1 LPNAD
6 WNPEHSVI
14 GIRQPELIMFLMP
27 LLLLGLIGMS
37 IPVVIHLLHR
47 QRTHPVVW
55 GAMQFLRTSPLQMKR
70 KKKVD
75 HWLLMAI
82 RILALGVLAL
92 MLARPRVMQ
101 SAFVPK
107 GLGDAPVDVAVVV
120 DHSLSTGRS
129 SGGQTVFDRS
139 VAISDKM
146 LEQLKSSD
154 TFSVI
159 LAEHTPRALNAQPI
173 KKADSGGIEQLRQR
187 LAQEKQGMTDCSIPA
202 AISAARR
209 VLSSGRNANKLIVVV
224 SDQQRANWH
233 IKDDALWRAAL
244 GERSTPA
251 ARSLTIHSLP
261 IAPDAD
267 AANLSISG
275 ITIEPTILGV
285 GRPVQI
291 NATITNTGTR
301 AMSAT
306 SARLI
311 INGKELDTKPI
322 APLAP
327 KTSATIRFDLEN
339 GLSQPGSNWVKVA
352 VDAVDS
358 LQADN
363 EAVAAVNVL
372 QRIPVLV
379 IDGQLSDAGT
389 FKSSQFLQAAMQP
402 QDSSLIQPRIVSI
415 SQAMSTRLD
424 DYMVAV
430 VNDVPMLPQA
440 LRDRLSDYAR
450 TGHGLWIIL
459 GPRTQRP
466 LIEKELP
473 ANNLLNATLREVVD
487 VHQNPSGVE
496 VKDPTNPMV
505 KVVAANER
513 NALTGTATR
522 KWWGL
527 KPADDG
533 SHVVLA
539 AANGDPLI
547 IERPFGTSGGIVT
560 VWASSVDG
568 SWNNWNL
575 IPNFVPLVNET
586 IHHLAAAQLHGLEN
600 QGIDAGQPIEWAG
613 PARPAIR
620 SVQVTLPDNAS
631 VTRPATFNNGRW
643 LVTYPDTYLPGVY
656 RLQFSP
662 TEVAP
667 VYYGVN
673 IDRAELDPAAL
684 DADDVAWLK
693 NGNYLDPTLPTMAE
707 ADLPA
712 VIRREG
718 NGREIWG
725 WLGGALLASLL
736 IETFLTYRL
745 IGSQKKVDVL
755 NAGLP
760 TPQAVV

>member
-1 LPNAD
+1 
-6 WNPEHSVI
+6 
-14 GIRQPELIMFLMP
+14 MP

-47 QRTHPVVW
+47 QRTQPVLW

-70 KKKVD
+70 KKRVD
-75 HWLLMAI
+75 HWLLMLI
-82 RILALGVLAL
+82 RILGLGVLAL
-92 MLARPRVMQ
+92 MLARPRVMH
-101 SAFVPK
+101 SALLPK

-129 SGGQTVFDRS
+129 SDGQTVFDRS
-139 VAISDKM
+139 IAAAGKM
-146 LEQLKSSD
+146 LDQLKSSD
-154 TFSVI
+154 TFSVV
-159 LAEHTPRALNAQPI
+159 LAEHAPRPLNAQPI
-173 KKADSGGIEQLRQR
+173 KKADSGGIDQLRQR
-187 LAQEKQGMTDCSIPA
+187 LGQEKQGMTDCSIPA

-209 VLSSGRNANKLIVVV
+209 VLALGRNANKLIVVL

-233 IKDDALWRAAL
+233 IKDDALWHAAL
-244 GERSTPA
+244 GDRSTPA
-251 ARSLTIHSLP
+251 ARSLAIHSLP

-275 ITIEPTILGV
+275 ISVQPAILGV
-285 GRPVQI
+285 NRPVQI
-291 NATITNTGTR
+291 NATVTNTASRPMG
-301 AMSAT
+301 AT
-306 SARLI
+306 VARLV
-311 INGKELDTKPI
+311 INGKPLDAKPVV
-322 APLAP
+322 ALAP

-339 GLSQPGSNWVKVA
+339 GLSQAGSNWVKVS
-352 VDAVDS
+352 VDAIDS

-389 FKSSQFLQAAMQP
+389 FKASQFLQAAMQP
-402 QDSSLIQPRIVSI
+402 QDSSLIQPRLISVSD
-415 SQAMSTRLD
+415 AMSARLD

-430 VNDVPMLPQA
+430 VNDVPMLPQS
-440 LRDRLSDYAR
+440 LRDRLADFAR

-459 GPRTQRP
+459 GPRTQRT
-466 LIEKELP
+466 LIEKQLP
-473 ANNLLNATLREVVD
+473 ASNLLNATVRELVD
-487 VHQNPSGVE
+487 VHQNPSSVE

-505 KVVAANER
+505 KVIAANER
-513 NALTGTATR
+513 NALIGTATR

-547 IERPFGTSGGIVT
+547 LERPFGASGGIVT
-560 VWASSVDG
+560 VWASGVDG

-575 IPNFVPLVNET
+575 VPNFVPLVNET
-586 IHHLAAAQLHGLEN
+586 IHHLASSQLHGLEN

-613 PARPAIR
+613 AARPAIR
-620 SVQVTLPDNAS
+620 SAQITLPDNTS
-631 VTRPATFNNGRW
+631 VIRPATFNNGRW

-662 TEVAP
+662 TEVGP

-673 IDRAELDPAAL
+673 IDRAELDPAVL
-684 DADDVAWLK
+684 DTNDIAWLM
-693 NGNYLDPTLPTMAE
+693 NGNYLDPHLPTVTE
-707 ADLPA
+707 ADLA
-712 VIRREG
+712 SVIRREG
-718 NGREIWG
+718 EGREIWG

>member
-1 LPNAD
+1 
-6 WNPEHSVI
+6 
-14 GIRQPELIMFLMP
+14 MP

-37 IPVVIHLLHR
+37 IPVIVHLLHR
-47 QRTHPVVW
+47 QRTQPVAW

-70 KKKVD
+70 KKRVD
-75 HWLLMAI
+75 HWLLMII
-82 RILALGVLAL
+82 RILALAVLAL

-107 GLGDAPVDVAVVV
+107 GLADAPVDVAVVI

-129 SGGQTVFDRS
+129 SSGQTVFDRS
-139 VAISDKM
+139 IGIEDKM
-146 LEQLKSSD
+146 LDQLKSSD

-159 LAEHTPRALNAQPI
+159 LAEHTPRPLNVQPI
-173 KKADSGGIEQLRQR
+173 KKADAGGISQLRQR
-187 LAQEKQGMTDCSIPA
+187 LAQEREGMTDCSIPA

-209 VLSSGRNANKLIVVV
+209 VLAGGRNANELIVVV
-224 SDQQRANWH
+224 SDQQRTNWH
-233 IKDDALWRAAL
+233 IKDEALWRAAL
-244 GERSTPA
+244 GERTTPV
-251 ARSLTIHSLP
+251 ARNLTIHSLP
-261 IAPDAD
+261 ISPDAD
-267 AANLSISG
+267 SANLSLSG
-275 ITIEPTILGV
+275 IAVEPKILGIS
-285 GRPVQI
+285 RPAQI
-291 NATITNTGTR
+291 TATITNTGSR
-301 AMSAT
+301 PMSAT
-306 SARLI
+306 AARLI
-311 INGKELDTKPI
+311 INGKVLDTKPV

-327 KTSATIRFDLEN
+327 KTSATIRFDLDS
-339 GLSQPGSNWVKVA
+339 GVTQPGSNWVKVA
-352 VDAVDS
+352 IDAVDS

-372 QRIPVLV
+372 QRLPVLV
-379 IDGQLSDAGT
+379 IDGQLSEAGT
-389 FKSSQFLQAAMQP
+389 FKSSRFLQAAMQP
-402 QDSSLIQPRIVSI
+402 LDSALIQPRIVSV
-415 SQAMSTRLD
+415 SQAMSMRLD
-424 DYMVAV
+424 DYMVTV
-430 VNDVPMLPQA
+430 LNDVPVLPQA
-440 LRDRLSDYAR
+440 MRDRLTDYAR

-459 GPRTQRP
+459 GPRAQRP

-473 ANNLLNATLREVVD
+473 ASNLLNATLREQVD
-487 VHQNPSGVE
+487 VHENPSGVE

-505 KVVAANER
+505 KVVAGNER

-527 KPADDG
+527 KPAEDG

-547 IERPFGTSGGIVT
+547 LERPFGTSGGIVA
-560 VWASSVDG
+560 VWTSSVDG
-568 SWNNWNL
+568 TWNNWNL

-600 QGIDAGQPIEWAG
+600 QGIEAGQPIEWAG

-620 SVQVTLPDNAS
+620 SVQITLPDNTS
-631 VTRPATFNNGRW
+631 ITRPATFNNGRW
-643 LVTYPDTYLPGVY
+643 LVTYSDTYLPGVY

-673 IDRAELDPAAL
+673 IDPKELDPAAL
-684 DADDVAWLK
+684 DTDDITWLK
-693 NGNYLDPTLPTMAE
+693 NGNYLDPSLPILTE
-707 ADLPA
+707 ADLGV
-712 VIRREG
+712 VIRREAE
-718 NGREIWG
+718 GRELWG

-745 IGSQKKVDVL
+745 IGSQKKIDVL

-760 TPQAVV
+760 TPQVVV